1 MPKGVINTHRMLCSN
16 QAMVRQ
22 TWPFLASEPPILVD
36 WLPWSHTFGANHNLN
51 IVLFNGGTMYIDDG
65 KPAPPLFPRTLAA
78 LRDIAPTVYF
88 NVPAGFALLAPAL
101 ERDDELARHFFSRLR
116 FMFYAGAALPEA
128 LAVRLGEL
136 AARVADHDV
145 PLTSSWGTTETAP
158 GATSAHFTGAAM
170 GCIGV
175 PIPGVSIKLA
185 PEGEKLEIRVAGPNV
200 TPGYYRAPELTA
212 AAFDEEG
219 YYRSGDAGR
228 LVDEDDPNQ
237 GVLFDGR
244 VAENFKL
251 MTGTWVT
258 AGTLRLALLS
268 AARVLSD
275 AVICGHDREYVAAL
289 AWVNQAEARKLLSS
303 DDDVATGDPRLRAHP
318 RRRARCVE
326 SRSRLSGPGRASA
339 AAVAAAEPRCRR
351 DHRQGVSEP
360 AGLSAAS
367 RRCGGAA
374 VRG

>member
-1 MPKGVINTHRMLCSN
+1 
-16 QAMVRQ
+16 
-22 TWPFLASEPPILVD
+22 
-36 WLPWSHTFGANHNLN
+36 
-51 IVLFNGGTMYIDDG
+51 
-65 KPAPPLFPRTLAA
+65 
-78 LRDIAPTVYF
+78 
-88 NVPAGFALLAPAL
+88 
-101 ERDDELARHFFSRLR
+101 
-116 FMFYAGAALPEA
+116 
-128 LAVRLGEL
+128 
-136 AARVADHDV
+136 
-145 PLTSSWGTTETAP
+145 
-158 GATSAHFTGAAM
+158 M

-212 AAFDEEG
+212 DAFDEEG

-228 LVDEDDPNQ
+228 LVDEDDPDQ

-258 AGTLRLALLS
+258 AGTLRLSLLS

-303 DDDVATGDPRLRAHP
+303 DEDVALDDPRLRAHLADALAVLNRGAGSAARVERLILLAEP
-318 RRRARCVE
+318 PSLDAGEITDKGYLNQRACLERRADAVE
-326 SRSRLSGPGRASA
+326 VLF
-339 AAVAAAEPRCRR
+339 AAEP
-351 DHRQGVSEP
+351 
-360 AGLSAAS
+360 
-367 RRCGGAA
+367 GGEVVAPSS
-374 VRG
+374 V

>member
-1 MPKGVINTHRMLCSN
+1 M
-16 QAMVRQ
+16 
-22 TWPFLASEPPILVD
+22 
-36 WLPWSHTFGANHNLN
+36 
-51 IVLFNGGTMYIDDG
+51 
-65 KPAPPLFPRTLAA
+65 
-78 LRDIAPTVYF
+78 
-88 NVPAGFALLAPAL
+88 
-101 ERDDELARHFFSRLR
+101 
-116 FMFYAGAALPEA
+116 
-128 LAVRLGEL
+128 
-136 AARVADHDV
+136 ADHDV

-158 GATSAHFTGAAM
+158 GATSAHFTGAAI

-219 YYRSGDAGR
+219 FYRSGDAGR

-289 AWVNQAEARKLLSS
+289 AWVNQAEARKLLTA
-303 DDDVATGDPRLRAHP
+303 DDDVALDDPRLRVHLE
-318 RRRARCVE
+318 RRAAGLE
-326 SRSRLSGPGRASA
+326 PWSGLSGAGRASA
-339 AAVAAAEPRCRR
+339 AAVAAAEPRRRR
-351 DHRQGVSEP
+351 DHRQGLPQP

-374 VRG
+374 VRGEPAEGVIAPSSV